1 MNKERP
7 GDRGKLVANQLP
19 SSRQDSQSAYQ
30 NDSDKLPKRM
40 VDQLGNQK
48 GQYEAAEM
56 EFVDPY
62 NQRQEAISSKVDSAE
77 KRDRVPSQLWDN
89 GQNNNYP
96 IQVYQN
102 MNNSKEKKSKSVPKY
117 REPYQNP
124 RTQSHISK
132 EQK

>member
-1 MNKERP
+1 
-7 GDRGKLVANQLP
+7 
-19 SSRQDSQSAYQ
+19 
-30 NDSDKLPKRM
+30 M

-102 MNNSKEKKSKSVPKY
+102 MNNSKEKKSKSAVIGGSNFL
-117 REPYQNP
+117 RVRSN
-124 RTQSHISK
+124 S
-132 EQK
+132 